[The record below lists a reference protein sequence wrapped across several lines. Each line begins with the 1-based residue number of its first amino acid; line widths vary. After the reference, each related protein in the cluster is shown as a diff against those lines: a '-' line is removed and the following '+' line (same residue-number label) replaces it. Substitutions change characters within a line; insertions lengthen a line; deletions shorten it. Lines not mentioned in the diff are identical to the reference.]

1 MIKGETGFQ
10 KARFCLL
17 KEMTLMKKAVT
28 ALGIACLA
36 VFIFI
41 QRAYAQMPVTL
52 NYRHSVMKTPIEEN
66 LYVNNE
72 VDGLVLKS
80 TKYQSLGV
88 GLPFLASDGQF
99 RQEGPW
105 FIMDNMNRKYP
116 TLSLRNGV
124 SNNGVIRVG
133 NKSYTLTEY
142 MPLGS
147 ELYVYVCPLYQG
159 LFKEKTF
166 R

>member
-1 MIKGETGFQ
+1 
-10 KARFCLL
+10 
-17 KEMTLMKKAVT
+17 MKKAVAAFGVACVAVLLYILHLPFIFGQT
-28 ALGIACLA
+28 ATG
-36 VFIFI
+36 FIFI
-41 QRAYAQMPVTL
+41 QRAYAHMPVTL
-52 NYRHSVMKTPIEEN
+52 AYRHSVMKTPIEEN
-66 LYVNNE
+66 LYVNNA
-72 VDGLVLKS
+72 VNGLVLKS
-80 TKYQSLGV
+80 TKYQS
-88 GLPFLASDGQF
+88 FLASDGQF

-105 FIMDNMNRKYP
+105 FIMDNMNRQYP

>member
-1 MIKGETGFQ
+1 
-10 KARFCLL
+10 
-17 KEMTLMKKAVT
+17 MKKAVT

-36 VFIFI
+36 VVLYILHLPFIFGQTATGFIFI
-41 QRAYAQMPVTL
+41 QRAYAHMPVTL
-52 NYRHSVMKTPIEEN
+52 AYRHSVMKTPIEEN
-66 LYVNNE
+66 LYVNNA
-72 VDGLVLKS
+72 VNGLVIKS

-105 FIMDNMNRKYP
+105 FIMDNMNRQYP

>member
-1 MIKGETGFQ
+1 
-10 KARFCLL
+10 
-17 KEMTLMKKAVT
+17 
-28 ALGIACLA
+28 
-36 VFIFI
+36 
-41 QRAYAQMPVTL
+41 MPVTL
-52 NYRHSVMKTPIEEN
+52 AYRHSVMKTPIEEN
-66 LYVNNE
+66 LYVNNA
-72 VDGLVLKS
+72 VNGLVLKS

-105 FIMDNMNRKYP
+105 FIMDNMNRQYP

-142 MPLGS
+142 MPLES